1 MNIGDKI
8 RKIRSL
14 KGFSQE
20 NMADALDI
28 SLVAYGDIE
37 RNKKDISLKRLT
49 QIAMILNIT
58 IIDILLFNNNI
69 SIFFPQPNTNAQSI
83 NRNPKE
89 IEHKLEIALLE
100 IEKLK
105 IE

>member
-20 NMADALDI
+20 NMADSLDI

-69 SIFFPQPNTNAQSI
+69 SFFFPT
-83 NRNPKE
+83 
-89 IEHKLEIALLE
+89 
-100 IEKLK
+100 
-105 IE
+105 